1 MAKPTSGKSIAVTV
15 VVAAVTVLVMQRAG
29 VLGAK

>member
-15 VVAAVTVLVMQRAG
+15 VVAAVTCLVLSRAG
-29 VLGAK
+29 VLSK